1 MWASLILFLLLC
13 SRSGGAAAGEG
24 AERGWVRQLCQRGH
38 ARGEDSGS
46 RTGSGTKDGDLRGGQ
61 PECACQFC
69 KPMSP
74 SKSHSV
80 TFNLWR
86 TFGSSEMCRFR
97 VTLHNCSSVSAPGLI
112 IFWMSSLKKGS
123 NLPADVQKD
132 SFKSFAAV
140 QERVR
145 CRFEYFC
152 LWIRRAVFTIPLPV
166 DGFGYIAVHFGIKGL
181 YTDPWRGDILQ
192 KKHIV
197 MSLDKSFSH

>member
-1 MWASLILFLLLC
+1 MWASLILFLHVC
-13 SRSGGAAAGEG
+13 SRSGRAAAGEG

-46 RTGSGTKDGDLRGGQ
+46 WTGSGTKDGDLRGGQ
-61 PECACQFC
+61 PECTCQFC
-69 KPMSP
+69 KPISP

-80 TFNLWR
+80 TFNFWR

-97 VTLHNCSSVSAPGLI
+97 VTHLNCSSVSEPA
-112 IFWMSSLKKGS
+112 SQKKGS

-145 CRFEYFC
+145 CSIEYFS
-152 LWIRRAVFTIPLPV
+152 LWIRRVIFTIPLPV
-166 DGFGYIAVHFGIKGL
+166 DGFGYIAVHLASKASIQTPGEGAYCKRSTL
-181 YTDPWRGDILQ
+181 SC
-192 KKHIV
+192 H
-197 MSLDKSFSH
+197 